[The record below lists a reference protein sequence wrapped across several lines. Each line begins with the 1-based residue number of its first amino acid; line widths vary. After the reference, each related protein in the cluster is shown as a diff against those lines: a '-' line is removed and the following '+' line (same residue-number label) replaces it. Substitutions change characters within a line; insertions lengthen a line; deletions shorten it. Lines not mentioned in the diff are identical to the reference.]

1 MRWWWQRKYRDIDLD
16 RELRSDLELEEEE
29 QREKGVPPEDATFA
43 ARRAFGNQSLIREQ
57 TREAWGWTWLEQ
69 LLQDARYALRQLRK
83 TPGFTVTAVLT
94 LALGIGA
101 NAAIFT
107 LVDAFM
113 MRNLP
118 VTDPKTLVR
127 LGDTSDCC
135 VNGGAVENGD
145 YSLFSTEIYE
155 RLKKY
160 VPEFEQLAAMQAGF
174 AYRPVVA
181 RRDQT
186 QENARSVMGEF
197 VSGNYFET
205 FGLKPA
211 AGRLLTGSDDVKG
224 APMVAVMSYAA
235 WQRDYGADQ
244 AVIGSTFWINTKAVS
259 LIGIAPER
267 FFGDRLSTTPPD
279 FYFPIE
285 THAVISNAPY
295 VHDPDT
301 QWLYMVGRVGPGTQ
315 LGPLQEKVSGL
326 VRNWMKETNTF
337 ASEPDKSLP
346 DKTHVVVTP
355 GGAGIQDLREQY
367 ESNLQ
372 LLMGASALV
381 LLIACANIANLLLV
395 RGMRRK
401 MEVSLRAAVGA
412 ARNRI
417 IRQLLT
423 ESVVLAGLGGIAGLV
438 VAYLGAQM
446 LLRLAFSGAQSVPID
461 PRPSLPVLGFAFAVS
476 LLTGILFGIA
486 PAWMASHTNP
496 SDALK

>member
-1 MRWWWQRKYRDIDLD
+1 MSWAEPLWLRLKPLFRRGQVA
-16 RELRSDLELEEEE
+16 RELDGDIQFHLEQPTAENIALGMSPGEARLKAIRS
-29 QREKGVPPEDATFA
+29 
-43 ARRAFGNQSLIREQ
+43 FGNLASVREQ
-57 TREAWGWTWLEQ
+57 TRETWGWIRVEAI
-69 LLQDARYALRQLRK
+69 LQDIRYALRQLKK
-83 TPGFTVTAVLT
+83 TPGFTATALLT

-107 LVDAFM
+107 LVDAFV
-113 MRNLP
+113 MRKLP

-127 LGDTSDCC
+127 LGDTNDCC
-135 VNGGAVENGD
+135 VNSGSAENGD

-186 QENARSVMGEF
+186 QENAQSVMGEF

-211 AGRLLTGSDDVKG
+211 AGRLLTRSDDVNG

-235 WQRDYGADQ
+235 WQRDYGADP

-259 LIGIAPER
+259 LVGIAPEG

-301 QWLYMVGRVGPGTQ
+301 QWLYMIGRVKPGTQ
-315 LGPLQEKVSGL
+315 LVPLQEKISGL
-326 VRNWMKETNTF
+326 VRNWMKETNAF
-337 ASEPDKSLP
+337 ATEPDKSLP
-346 DKTHVVVTP
+346 EKTHVVLTP

-372 LLMGASALV
+372 LLMGASGLI

-395 RGMRRK
+395 RGMQRK
-401 MEVSLRAAVGA
+401 LEISLRVPLGA
-412 ARNRI
+412 TRNRVV
-417 IRQLLT
+417 RQLLT
-423 ESVVLAGLGGIAGLV
+423 ESVVLAGLGGIAGLA

-446 LLRLAFSGAQSVPID
+446 LLKLA
-461 PRPSLPVLGFAFAVS
+461 
-476 LLTGILFGIA
+476 
-486 PAWMASHTNP
+486 
-496 SDALK
+496 